1 MNEQEKQLVV
11 IAHALARQENE
22 IQYLKALLVE
32 KANMKIEEFQ
42 QEQDEFLAKS
52 KHYRI
57 YETIKNVQTLQQEM
71 ESLPEHVDLDMYRD
85 HLRWPKDPSEGN
97 DVVYWIGTAQLR
109 EYALN

>member
-11 IAHALARQENE
+11 MPHALAHQDNE

-42 QEQDEFLAKS
+42 QEQDAFWDKS

-57 YETIKNVQTLQQEM
+57 YETIKNLQTLQEEM
-71 ESLPEHVDLDMYRD
+71 EDLPENLDLDMYRD
-85 HLRWPKDPSEGN
+85 HLRWPTDHPESLLAK
-97 DVVYWIGTAQLR
+97 
-109 EYALN
+109 